1 MRFAFP
7 LLTAVISIVACATNP
22 VTGDRE
28 LALVSESQ
36 EIQIGREV
44 AAQADSSV
52 SSRMWP

>member
-7 LLTAVISIVACATNP
+7 LLTAVISIAACATNP

-36 EIQIGREV
+36 EIQIGR
-44 AAQADSSV
+44 
-52 SSRMWP
+52 